1 MSDVRTKL
9 AECQQVK
16 TVSNDIAGLLD
27 TLKNSDIDIDK
38 LAREVARNTA
48 ISARLLAVANSAWVS
63 PRVPITSVQQACV
76 LLGQTL
82 VRSIGIALVVSAPF
96 DPFRCKNFDSKK
108 FWTSA
113 FLTADAAYDIA
124 MNAFELE
131 KKDADISLT
140 IGLLHNLGLLTLS
153 DLEPQGTSDALEMAL
168 SGDVSVNEALIERLG
183 IGYVEAGVTLL
194 QNWGIPQMISD
205 AIARNAGYSE
215 KYLADQVAIL
225 ESARKIRKTLMLINE
240 SMFSNKPVPKLS
252 DAEMLS
258 FNKLETSLEKTMDL
272 SEKLA

>member
-1 MSDVRTKL
+1 MSDVRAKL
-9 AECQQVK
+9 AECHQVK

-27 TLKNSDIDIDK
+27 TLKNSDIDIDQ

-124 MNAFELE
+124 INAFELE
-131 KKDADISLT
+131 KKEADISLT

-153 DLEPQGTSDALEMAL
+153 DLEPQGTSDALEIAL
-168 SGDVSVNEALIERLG
+168 SGDMTINEALIERLG

-194 QNWGIPQMISD
+194 QNWGIPQVISE
-205 AIARNAGYSE
+205 AIARNTDYSE
-215 KYLADQVAIL
+215 KHLTDQVAIL

-240 SMFSNKPVPKLS
+240 SMFSNKPVPTLS

-272 SEKLA
+272 SEKLS